1 MHTNPPTRPPTTR
14 YVLQPPDTSS
24 SSPTYS
30 PTVPLHQPCALSVV
44 STSDAAASTMMRLHR
59 FHHPPTASMRSCMPC
74 KPHAPLNT
82 LMHHLHLHR
91 TSWSVALTDTVSS
104 PSDEV
109 IPAELLCCIANDQRY
124 TDKHPPE
131 FPPSMVMFSSHNHQD
146 RHVLKLAL
154 VSNNSI
160 TAGQCSVS
168 DNIRPLWVYLTVFA
182 GHSCQMS
189 ASVLPDSISV
199 SGCVRNNTLIPNP
212 RVPKNSS

>member
-1 MHTNPPTRPPTTR
+1 MACTPTLRH
-14 YVLQPPDTSS
+14 VLQPPDTSS
-24 SSPTYS
+24 SSPTCS
-30 PTVPLHQPCALSVV
+30 PTVPLHQPCALSAV
-44 STSDAAASTMMRLHR
+44 STFDAAASTMMRFHR
-59 FHHPPTASMRSCMPC
+59 FHHPPTASVRSCMPC
-74 KPHAPLNT
+74 NPPAPLNT

-91 TSWSVALTDTVSS
+91 TSWSVALAADMVSS

-109 IPAELLCCIANDQRY
+109 IPAELCCIANDQRY
-124 TDKHPPE
+124 TGKHLPE
-131 FPPSMVMFSSHNHQD
+131 FPPSMVKFSSNSYQD
-146 RHVLKLAL
+146 RLGLKLAL

-168 DNIRPLWVYLTVFA
+168 DNIHPLWVYLTVFA

-199 SGCVRNNTLIPNP
+199 SGCVRNNTPIPNP